1 MPRQW
6 IPEVEFGEVVA
17 VVTLVSGQ
25 KPISQLLRMSGDHE
39 VWHHSPAFSAS
50 LKEGSVHLP
59 GQNGYRLSCGQK
71 SKIPVCEELNAFTR
85 RQNWDNFCERCF

>member
-17 VVTLVSGQ
+17 VVASVSGQ
-25 KPISQLLRMSGDHE
+25 KPISQLLRMSGGHE
-39 VWHHSPAFSAS
+39 VWHRSPAFSAP
-50 LKEGSVHLP
+50 LKEGSIHLP
-59 GQNGYRLSCGQK
+59 GQNGYWLSCGQK
-71 SKIPVCEELNAFTR
+71 PKIPICEELNAFPR